1 MNTELKKKAKNDFEK
16 DFFKLVISSAFCKT
30 MESKSI
36 TNGNEKTQI
45 FMNKSVYLDLSILE
59 LSNLIYL
66 LLYEFRHDYVKPKY
80 NKKVNL
86 SNMDKTKL

>member
-45 FMNKSVYLDLSILE
+45 FTNKSVYLDLSILE

-66 LLYEFRHDYVKPKY
+66 LLYEFRYDYVKPKY

>member
-16 DFFKLVISSAFCKT
+16 DFFKLVNSSAFCKT
-30 MESKSI
+30 VESKSI

-45 FMNKSVYLDLSILE
+45 FTNKSVYLDLSILE

-66 LLYEFRHDYVKPKY
+66 LLYEFRYDYVKPKY